1 MYDPRRWDSQR
12 RPRINKR
19 LRCHLLGGDWAWTDV
34 HFHAGFKFNNTV
46 ITIIIVVITSLG
58 LLFPFAH
65 SMDPILENQVL
76 CSVFAGVYNEF
87 LIKGKGADID
97 IMIQNVFMYLDSIV
111 CNVLLLGVRGDL
123 SSAFT
128 SSALSSIANPLVIVL
143 ILNNAILGIVTSL
156 FLQVR

>member
-12 RPRINKR
+12 RPRIDKR
-19 LRCHLLGGDWAWTDV
+19 LRCDFLGGDWAWTDV
-34 HFHAGFKFNNTV
+34 HFHAGFNL
-46 ITIIIVVITSLG
+46 IVVIIIISIG
-58 LLFPFAH
+58 LLF
-65 SMDPILENQVL
+65 ILDNQVL

>member
-12 RPRINKR
+12 RPRINKW
-19 LRCHLLGGDWAWTDV
+19 LRCDLLGGDRAWTDV
-34 HFHAGFKFNNTV
+34 HFYAGFNLIV
-46 ITIIIVVITSLG
+46 GIIIISIG
-58 LLFPFAH
+58 LLF
-65 SMDPILENQVL
+65 ILENQVL